1 VDAEAAKLLEKKR
14 QERANGQARVVDG
27 LRRRKALRTELD
39 AGQALDV
46 VYALMSPE
54 LHRVLTVERG
64 WDEQRY
70 EQWLGDTLCA
80 TLLADGLQPG
90 RATPREL

>member
-1 VDAEAAKLLEKKR
+1 
-14 QERANGQARVVDG
+14 
-27 LRRRKALRTELD
+27 
-39 AGQALDV
+39 
-46 VYALMSPE
+46 MSPE

-90 RATPREL
+90 RATPRVL